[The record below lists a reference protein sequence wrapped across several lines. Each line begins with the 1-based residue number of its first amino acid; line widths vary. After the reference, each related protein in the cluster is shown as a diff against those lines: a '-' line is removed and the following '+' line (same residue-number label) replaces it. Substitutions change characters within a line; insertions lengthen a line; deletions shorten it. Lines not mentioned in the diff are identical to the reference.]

1 MEFLVQT
8 MKKNSFEAN
17 LAEIDMIIAKMESG
31 ELSLE
36 DSVKEYEKAMK
47 LLKKSSDLLEAAE
60 GKLYQVMKNQ
70 EGELQIEEL

>member
-1 MEFLVQT
+1 

-17 LAEIDMIIAKMESG
+17 LAEIDSIIAKMESG
-31 ELSLE
+31 ELNLE
-36 DSVKEYEKAMK
+36 DAIAEYEKAMK

-70 EGELQIEEL
+70 EGEVQIEEL

>member
-1 MEFLVQT
+1 MEFLVKT

>member
-1 MEFLVQT
+1 MEFLENK

-17 LAEIDMIIAKMESG
+17 LAEIDSIIAKMESG
-31 ELSLE
+31 ELNLE
-36 DSVKEYEKAMK
+36 DAITEYEKAMK

-70 EGELQIEEL
+70 EGEVQIEEL

>member
-1 MEFLVQT
+1 MEFLENK

-17 LAEIDMIIAKMESG
+17 LAEIDSIIAKMESG
-31 ELSLE
+31 ELNLE
-36 DSVKEYEKAMK
+36 DAIAEYEKAMK

-70 EGELQIEEL
+70 EGEVQIEEL

>member
-1 MEFLVQT
+1 MKT

-17 LAEIDMIIAKMESG
+17 LAEIDMIIAKMEFG

-36 DSVKEYEKAMK
+36 DSIKEYEKAMK

>member
-1 MEFLVQT
+1 MEFLVKT
-8 MKKNSFEAN
+8 MKNNSFEAN

>member
-1 MEFLVQT
+1 

-17 LAEIDMIIAKMESG
+17 LEAVDEIIAKLEAG

-36 DSVKEYEKAMK
+36 ESIQEYEKAMK
-47 LLKKSSDLLEAAE
+47 LLKKSSEQLEAAE

-70 EGELQIEEL
+70 EGELEIEEL